1 MLVRGIRG
9 ATTAEANSVEA
20 ILDATS
26 ELLQAM
32 LKANEVDVEYV
43 ASAFFTTTLD
53 LNAEFP
59 ALVARDILGTNV
71 ALLCGHEMNKPGGLP
86 MCLRILVLVNTEKS
100 LSEIKHVY
108 LRGARVLRPDI
119 ESEIN

>member
-9 ATTAEANSVEA
+9 ATTAEANTVEA
-20 ILDATS
+20 IIEATS

-32 LKANEVDVEYV
+32 LKVNEVDVEYV

-59 ALVARDILGTNV
+59 ALVARDVLGTNV
-71 ALLCGHEMNKPGGLP
+71 ALLCGHEMNKPGALP
-86 MCLRILVLVNTEKS
+86 MCLRILIHVNTDKR
-100 LSEIKHVY
+100 LNEIKHVY
-108 LRGARVLRPDI
+108 LRGAGVLRLDI
-119 ESEIN
+119 DNETN